1 MHIHDLLI
9 LLQHEVL
16 KSLTFIDKTR
26 GAKEPGVSAVHIF
39 LKSVETELSVAMSYT
54 LANAK
59 KEVSGKGIGVQ
70 IVCPIEKIDEK
81 TQKEY
86 IGRIKVVFKPIL
98 KFR

>member
-1 MHIHDLLI
+1 MI

-54 LANAK
+54 LQMPK
-59 KEVSGKGIGVQ
+59 K
-70 IVCPIEKIDEK
+70 
-81 TQKEY
+81 
-86 IGRIKVVFKPIL
+86 
-98 KFR
+98 KFRGRVLAYK